1 MTMKLTL
8 VRPSDYVAE
17 ATDLIHRAKN
27 RVVVIAMVVAD
38 HGRMRPMIDAL
49 VKAAERGVK
58 VSVAADVFTYGEV
71 NGSFLPIRYSSKGPR
86 AATAMA
92 RELKKAGVHF
102 AWLGH
107 GRVTLFNGRTHSKWC
122 VVDDTS
128 FVFGGVNLYE
138 EGLDHSDFMFRVTD
152 TELANHLDK
161 EWHHIIRAERAST
174 NFRSHTLTLPV
185 GTALFDGGI
194 IGRSIIYKR
203 ACELTMFAKHVT
215 FVSQY
220 CPTSKLARELKKVSH
235 TLYFNRPEQASF
247 LNRLLLKLSMALSG
261 LKTEYT
267 KKPYVHAKY
276 MIFTMYDGS
285 KIALTGSH
293 NFAYTGVLFGTRE
306 IALETSNPAII
317 KQLESFTKSY
327 IH

>member
-1 MTMKLTL
+1 MKLTL
-8 VRPSDYVAE
+8 VNPKDYVAE
-17 ATDLIHRAKN
+17 ATELINRSKT

-38 HGRMRPMIDAL
+38 HGRMRPMVDAL
-49 VKAAERGVK
+49 VKAAERGVT
-58 VSVAADVFTYGEV
+58 VCVAADIFTYGEV

-92 RELKKAGVHF
+92 KELKKAGVHF

-107 GRVTLFNGRTHSKWC
+107 GRITIFNGRTHSKWC

-138 EGLDHSDFMFRVTD
+138 EGLNHSDYMFRVTD
-152 TELANHLDK
+152 TELSDHLFQ
-161 EWHHIIRAERAST
+161 EWHRIVKAERSST
-174 NFRSHTLTLPV
+174 NFRSHHLTLPI

-203 ACELTMFAKHVT
+203 ACELTMFAKEVT

-220 CPTSKLARELKKVSH
+220 CPTSRLAKELKNVPH

-247 LNRLLLKLSMALSG
+247 LNRLLLRFSMAVTG
-261 LKTEYT
+261 FQT
-267 KKPYVHAKY
+267 KYRKKRYIHAKF
-276 MIFTMYDGS
+276 MIFTMPDGS
-285 KIALTGSH
+285 KTALTGSH

-306 IALETSNPAII
+306 IALETNNPAVIT
-317 KQLESFTKSY
+317 QLESFLESY
-327 IH
+327 IV